1 MTTGALR
8 FPMVSRFFWRPPAC
22 PFRRPW
28 VDGNQKKASRR
39 GAYLLH
45 AGSGQNCIYPIISSS
60 VRTNPIFNPAAPTTR
75 RTLVADAP
83 SNVHPSH
90 MSFIYIA
97 SIYEVVTR
105 GMWHLWSCLRNL
117 NFVGNFMFWKIWAHS
132 KQCHMWKDSLPVGS
146 TIVVHEYFV
155 KTQQKQMV
163 KEGL

>member
-1 MTTGALR
+1 
-8 FPMVSRFFWRPPAC
+8 MVSRFFWRPPAC
-22 PFRRPW
+22 PFQRPW

-105 GMWHLWSCLRNL
+105 GMGHLWSCLRNL
-117 NFVGNFMFWKIWAHS
+117 NFVGNFMFFENMGSLKTMSHAERFVACGKYDIWIFR
-132 KQCHMWKDSLPVGS
+132 KN
-146 TIVVHEYFV
+146 TT
-155 KTQQKQMV
+155 KTD
-163 KEGL
+163 G